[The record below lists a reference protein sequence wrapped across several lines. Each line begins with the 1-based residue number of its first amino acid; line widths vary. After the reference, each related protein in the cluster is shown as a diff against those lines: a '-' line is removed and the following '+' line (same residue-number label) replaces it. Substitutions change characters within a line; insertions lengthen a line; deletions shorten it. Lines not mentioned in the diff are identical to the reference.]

1 MGKISNILNFVTQP
15 EPSLEN
21 HKSGQAVAK
30 QNSPNQGTH
39 SRSNARRHLPP
50 THKDYWKPRLEHRC
64 YTRDG
69 ERIELSEYSVRFQ
82 HLGKRTSFN
91 LDTSDA
97 EAAAAKAR
105 DLYIFLKANG
115 WEATFA
121 KYKPEPEFKNKL
133 TVGEYLR
140 AVEETQKLRRQTF
153 LNYQNC
159 FHTILA
165 RVFGIKGTKARFDH
179 IKGGNQIWKGRL
191 DAIRLEKLTPILVGS
206 WMKKFVSAAGDSPAA
221 IASAKRT
228 ANSYVRCARSLF
240 SPQLL
245 KEPQLK
251 KFSLPSPLPFAGV
264 ELFETGSTKYISKI
278 DARLLISLAKEELKV
293 KDPEVYKVFLLGLLA
308 GMRKTEIDLCEWGMV
323 DWQNKIIRLHE
334 TDFLHLKT
342 ADSTGEI
349 TIDDEVSS
357 ELDALKPAKKTQFI
371 VSSTVQFTRG
381 TKTITRTRPA
391 RTNSKRRYYRCQ
403 PVFKRLYTWLRSKGV
418 TGDKP
423 LHELR
428 KEIGAMIATEHG
440 IFAASTFLRHS
451 DITTTARH
459 YADHKARISVGLGK
473 YLLSS
478 PTTHQQ
484 ENGTPEPGHS
494 PNAESGDV
502 ILRKGPERT

>member
-1 MGKISNILNFVTQP
+1 M
-15 EPSLEN
+15 
-21 HKSGQAVAK
+21 AK
-30 QNSPNQGTH
+30 QNSPNQAN
-39 SRSNARRHLPP
+39 RSNARRHLPP

-69 ERIELSEYSVRFQ
+69 ERVELSEYSVRFQ

-121 KYKPEPEFKNKL
+121 KYKPEPEIKNKL
-133 TVGEYLR
+133 TVGDYLR
-140 AVEETQKLRRQTF
+140 AVEETQKLRRPTF

-165 RVFGIKGTKARFDH
+165 RVFGIKATKARFDYR
-179 IKGGNQIWKGRL
+179 KGGNQIWRGRL
-191 DAIRLEKLTPILVGS
+191 DAIRLEKLTPILVGN
-206 WMKKFVSAAGDSPAA
+206 WMKKFVSAAGSSPAA

-240 SPQLL
+240 SAQLL

-251 KFSLPSPLPFAGV
+251 KVSLPSPLPFAGV

-278 DARLLISLAKEELKV
+278 DARLLISAAKQELKENQ
-293 KDPEVYKVFLLGLLA
+293 PEVYKVFLLGLLA

-323 DWQNKIIRLHE
+323 DWQNKIIRLQE
-334 TDFLHLKT
+334 TDYLHLKT

-357 ELDALKPAKKTQFI
+357 ELRALMPAGEPRFI
-371 VSSTVQFTRG
+371 VSSEVQFARG
-381 TKTITRTRPA
+381 EETITRIRPPRA
-391 RTNSKRRYYRCQ
+391 DSKRRYYRCE
-403 PVFKRLYTWLRSKGV
+403 PVFKRLYAWLRSKGV
-418 TGDKP
+418 TGNKP

-428 KEIGAMIATEHG
+428 KEIGALIATEHG

-473 YLLSS
+473 YLQNS
-478 PTTHQQ
+478 PI
-484 ENGTPEPGHS
+484 PR
-494 PNAESGDV
+494 NADNDKTAAGC
-502 ILRKGPERT
+502 RM